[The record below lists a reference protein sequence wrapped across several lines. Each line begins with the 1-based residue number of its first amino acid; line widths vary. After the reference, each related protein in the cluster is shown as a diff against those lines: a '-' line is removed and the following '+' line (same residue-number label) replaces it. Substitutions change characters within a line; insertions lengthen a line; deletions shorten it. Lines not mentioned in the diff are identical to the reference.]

1 MLRVFASVLCGSS
14 VAFFAGNS
22 MAQNVLAPA
31 PKTEASV
38 SAPLTAQERLDAIRQ
53 ALVEAS
59 LQTPTKVFNTSWL
72 DTQNSLRE
80 SSSFKNSMQVE
91 GLRIMAYGRD
101 DTGQP
106 KAKLQLAE
114 SSKPASASK
123 PMSTPLSM
131 PMTTPMPKSF
141 QELFD
146 RFKKLGTN
154 QSDPPKFDPHQVEK
168 ICDTKLKAGLKHVMG
183 VDLWMDASNP
193 PALRA
198 SVIELM
204 EEHLVNDSPHGA
216 VNVWRM
222 SKNNSEPSMA
232 NSMTAYERALTSNK
246 PDVMPWQARLAIKS
260 ELLLTTDGPG
270 SLFGAKGPRMMVT
283 LLLQVT
289 PRDGQKGI
297 LQEARTLQLELDSE
311 AWKQP
316 KLTPESYATLSQQFK
331 FWKGAVSQLVAC
343 EPLTPLVTAVRS
355 ETIVINAGSESGI
368 RKGDEWLIADP
379 LKFPSQLMGKD
390 GANKTLLAQVEN
402 VSAYQSELTI
412 LAGPS
417 QSVQKNW
424 RAWPAETL
432 VKEPA
437 NPPSGNGFF
446 NKR

>member
-123 PMSTPLSM
+123 PMSTP
-131 PMTTPMPKSF
+131 MTTPMPKSF
-141 QELFD
+141 QEFFD

-154 QSDPPKFDPHQVEK
+154 QLSSDPQQVEI
-168 ICDTKLKAGLKHVMG
+168 ICDQKLKAGLRHVIG
-183 VDLWMDASNP
+183 VDLFMDASS
-193 PALRA
+193 PAALKA
-198 SVIELM
+198 SVFELM
-204 EEHLVNDSPHGA
+204 GEHLVNDNPHGA
-216 VNVWRM
+216 DIVWRM

-246 PDVMPWQARLAIKS
+246 PDVMPWQARLAVKS

-390 GANKTLLAQVEN
+390 GASKTLLAQVEN
-402 VSAYQSELTI
+402 VSAFQSELTI

>member
-22 MAQNVLAPA
+22 TAQNVLAPA
-31 PKTEASV
+31 PKMEASV

-59 LQTPTKVFNTSWL
+59 LQTPTKVFSTSWL

-101 DTGQP
+101 DSGQP
-106 KAKLQLAE
+106 KVKLQLAE
-114 SSKPASASK
+114 PSKPAGVST
-123 PMSTPLSM
+123 PMSTP
-131 PMTTPMPKSF
+131 TPTPTSMPKSF
-141 QELFD
+141 QEFFD
-146 RFKKLGTN
+146 VFKKLGTK
-154 QSDPPKFDPHQVEK
+154 QLSSDPNQVEK
-168 ICDTKLKAGLKHVMG
+168 ICDKKLKAGLRHVIG
-183 VDLWMDASNP
+183 VDLFMDAST
-193 PALRA
+193 PAALKT
-198 SVIELM
+198 SVFELM
-204 EEHLVNDSPHGA
+204 GEHLVNDNPHGA
-216 VNVWRM
+216 DIVWRM
-222 SKNNSEPSMA
+222 SKNSTEPSMA
-232 NSMTAYERALTSNK
+232 NSMTAYERALISNK

-260 ELLLTTDGPG
+260 DLLPTIEGPG
-270 SLFGAKGPRMMVT
+270 SLFSAKGPRLMVT

-311 AWKQP
+311 AWKQT
-316 KLTPESYATLSQQFK
+316 KLKPESYAVLSQQFQV
-331 FWKGAVSQLVAC
+331 WKSAVSQLVSC
-343 EPLTPLVTAVRS
+343 EPLTPLVTAVRT

-390 GANKTLLAQVEN
+390 GAHQTLLAQVEN
-402 VSAYQSELTI
+402 VSAFQSELTI

-424 RAWPAETL
+424 RAWPTETL